1 MHEEDLAA
9 KALDGTK
16 ASDPDMKKS
25 IAEATLE
32 REKQEF
38 FKERAAEKAAE
49 AAEAAKVVA
58 EKKYGG
64 LEWAAK

>member
-49 AAEAAKVVA
+49 KAAEAAKVEA
-58 EKKYGG
+58 EKYGG
-64 LEWAAK
+64 LYGVAK